1 MDPEIFWYRLSN
13 LSDGMGNAPFG
24 ILCQF
29 MKILLCLPHKN
40 VDVER
45 TFSEVS
51 SIKTKKR
58 NCLKVKTL
66 LAILQT
72 KQVVRESGGCTK
84 FKPPLGAKH
93 LMASSTLYNHS
104 KSDSD

>member
-1 MDPEIFWYRLSN
+1 MKIWILKYFASN

-29 MKILLCLPHKN
+29 MKTLLCLPHAN

-58 NCLKVKTL
+58 NHLKVKTL
-66 LAILQT
+66 WAILQT
-72 KQVVRESGGCTK
+72 KQVIRQSGGCTK
-84 FKPPLGAKH
+84 FKPPLGAK
-93 LMASSTLYNHS
+93 L
-104 KSDSD
+104 